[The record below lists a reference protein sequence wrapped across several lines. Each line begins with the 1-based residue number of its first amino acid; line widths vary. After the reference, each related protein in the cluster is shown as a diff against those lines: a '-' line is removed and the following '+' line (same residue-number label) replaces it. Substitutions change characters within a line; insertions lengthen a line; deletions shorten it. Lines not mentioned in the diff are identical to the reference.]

1 MLVPP
6 ERFELPTPAFVAQC
20 SNPNELR
27 WCIEF
32 ESSSITVIATIDPCN
47 KAGREG
53 DTPLGILNTQIDYL
67 VVYGITPPVLYTRLT
82 FEESSQRVFFL
93 LTLSKLGADQRIC
106 TSAATSIRRSFG
118 RPPYLLSA
126 KTWCPGGESNT
137 RPRITKPMFY
147 H

>member
-6 ERFELPTPAFVAQC
+6 ERFELPAPAFVAQC

-47 KAGREG
+47 TAGREG
-53 DTPLGILNTQIDYL
+53 DTSLGILNTQIDYL

-82 FEESSQRVFFL
+82 FEESS
-93 LTLSKLGADQRIC
+93 
-106 TSAATSIRRSFG
+106 
-118 RPPYLLSA
+118 
-126 KTWCPGGESNT
+126 
-137 RPRITKPMFY
+137 
-147 H
+147 

>member
-6 ERFELPTPAFVAQC
+6 ERFELPAPAFVAQC

-67 VVYGITPPVLYTRLT
+67 VVYGITPPVLYTGLT

-93 LTLSKLGADQRIC
+93 LTLSKLGAPGVNRTPDLGLQNRCFTTRTNGAIC
-106 TSAATSIRRSFG
+106 WRCERD
-118 RPPYLLSA
+118 
-126 KTWCPGGESNT
+126 SNS
-137 RPRITKPMFY
+137 
-147 H
+147 

>member
-6 ERFELPTPAFVAQC
+6 ERFELPAPAFVAQC

-27 WCIEF
+27 WCIKF

-53 DTPLGILNTQIDYL
+53 DTSLGILNTQIDYL

-82 FEESSQRVFFL
+82 FEESS
-93 LTLSKLGADQRIC
+93 
-106 TSAATSIRRSFG
+106 
-118 RPPYLLSA
+118 
-126 KTWCPGGESNT
+126 
-137 RPRITKPMFY
+137 
-147 H
+147 

>member
-1 MLVPP
+1 MLVKGEYSYVLVPP
-6 ERFELPTPAFVAQC
+6 ERFELPAPAFVAQC

-53 DTPLGILNTQIDYL
+53 DTSLGILNTQIDYL

-82 FEESSQRVFFL
+82 FEESSQRVFLL
-93 LTLSKLGADQRIC
+93 LTLSKLGAPRQNRTAITGLQNQC
-106 TSAATSIRRSFG
+106 TTIVLVGLKFGSECGVRTHLTSD
-118 RPPYLLSA
+118 
-126 KTWCPGGESNT
+126 
-137 RPRITKPMFY
+137 
-147 H
+147 